1 MKAARSHRSRRVN
14 DVSQG
19 LNMNSTGASRASHKV
34 VGSIITA
41 DAPLITNQ
49 ACPCFP
55 KCCTCPRRQSTVAGP
70 TVPFGPFPVWRSG
83 GLVPRDRQ
91 YSTVAVGLRW
101 SNRIN
106 TFFNFRFNFPDN
118 VFTREPLVN
127 RLCHGGNADMVSL
140 TNKNMTTNFYLHSH
154 NWLTVPTNFFFP
166 TDLHDLSMTIPLS
179 SSSLAPSTQESFNG
193 CFSLYASS
201 FSANRGRSMEKG
213 TAKILNL
220 SRAPSLLFALSFP
233 PNLAWNWLSFQS
245 PFSKNLESEGQRRRE
260 MGERLRR

>member
-127 RLCHGGNADMVSL
+127 RLCHGGNADMVSYPWPIRIWQL
-140 TNKNMTTNFYLHSH
+140 IF
-154 NWLTVPTNFFFP
+154 
-166 TDLHDLSMTIPLS
+166 I
-179 SSSLAPSTQESFNG
+179 
-193 CFSLYASS
+193 C
-201 FSANRGRSMEKG
+201 
-213 TAKILNL
+213 TA
-220 SRAPSLLFALSFP
+220 
-233 PNLAWNWLSFQS
+233 
-245 PFSKNLESEGQRRRE
+245 
-260 MGERLRR
+260 